1 MTPFGMQTIA
11 PPSAAPVAPTAFGG
25 SAPFN
30 AGVPQ
35 PTDLNALA
43 QQRAVAQ
50 QAAQAGAPT
59 KVLEEAAKSK
69 GMFGGMDFSK
79 LMNPD
84 FGTII
89 WNVVHEPLTED
100 LKSVI
105 VTDIKAIAG
114 YDPRISIDNVVITE
128 YDQGIQVELQLRYVQ
143 TNQTNLLNLQFDNQ
157 NNTLT
162 AA

>member
-1 MTPFGMQTIA
+1 MIMYRGFSTVGRNRKFRL
-11 PPSAAPVAPTAFGG
+11 
-25 SAPFN
+25 
-30 AGVPQ
+30 
-35 PTDLNALA
+35 TDFELVKQDLINHFYI
-43 QQRAVAQ
+43 R
-50 QAAQAGAPT
+50 
-59 KVLEEAAKSK
+59 K
-69 GMFGGMDFSK
+69 GEK

-105 VTDIKAIAG
+105 VTDIKAIAS
-114 YDPRISIDNVVITE
+114 YDPRLSIDNVVVTE

>member
-1 MTPFGMQTIA
+1 MAIMYRGFSTVGRSRKFRL
-11 PPSAAPVAPTAFGG
+11 
-25 SAPFN
+25 
-30 AGVPQ
+30 
-35 PTDLNALA
+35 TDFELVKQDLINHFYI
-43 QQRAVAQ
+43 R
-50 QAAQAGAPT
+50 
-59 KVLEEAAKSK
+59 K
-69 GMFGGMDFSK
+69 GEK
-79 LMNPD
+79 LMNPN

-105 VTDIKAIAG
+105 VTDIKAIAS

>member
-1 MTPFGMQTIA
+1 MYRGFSTIGR
-11 PPSAAPVAPTAFGG
+11 SRKYRL
-25 SAPFN
+25 
-30 AGVPQ
+30 
-35 PTDLNALA
+35 TDFELVKQDLINHFYI
-43 QQRAVAQ
+43 R
-50 QAAQAGAPT
+50 
-59 KVLEEAAKSK
+59 K
-69 GMFGGMDFSK
+69 GEK
-79 LMNPD
+79 LMNPN

-105 VTDIKAIAG
+105 VTDINNIASS
-114 YDPRISIDNVVITE
+114 DPRLSIDNVVVTE
-128 YDQGIQVELQLRYVQ
+128 YSQGIQVELQLRYVQ

>member
-1 MTPFGMQTIA
+1 MAINTVTTITQKQTKPLTRFQFYKGFSSLSPETHNYKLHDIA
-11 PPSAAPVAPTAFGG
+11 LIK
-25 SAPFN
+25 
-30 AGVPQ
+30 Q
-35 PTDLNALA
+35 DLINHFYI
-43 QQRAVAQ
+43 R
-50 QAAQAGAPT
+50 
-59 KVLEEAAKSK
+59 K
-69 GMFGGMDFSK
+69 GEK

-105 VTDIKAIAG
+105 VTDIKAIAS

-143 TNQTNLLNLQFDNQ
+143 TNQTNLLNLQFNNQ
-157 NNTLT
+157 SNSLT

>member
-1 MTPFGMQTIA
+1 MYRGFSTVGRNRKFRL
-11 PPSAAPVAPTAFGG
+11 
-25 SAPFN
+25 
-30 AGVPQ
+30 
-35 PTDLNALA
+35 TDFELVKQDLINHFYI
-43 QQRAVAQ
+43 R
-50 QAAQAGAPT
+50 
-59 KVLEEAAKSK
+59 K
-69 GMFGGMDFSK
+69 GEK

-105 VTDIKAIAG
+105 VSDIKSIAS

-128 YDQGIQVELQLRYVQ
+128 YDQGIQIELQLRYVQ
-143 TNQTNLLNLQFDNQ
+143 TNQSNLLNLQFNNQ
-157 NNTLT
+157 SNTLT

>member
-1 MTPFGMQTIA
+1 MIMYRGFSTVGRNRKFRL
-11 PPSAAPVAPTAFGG
+11 
-25 SAPFN
+25 
-30 AGVPQ
+30 
-35 PTDLNALA
+35 TDFELVKQDLINHFYI
-43 QQRAVAQ
+43 R
-50 QAAQAGAPT
+50 
-59 KVLEEAAKSK
+59 K
-69 GMFGGMDFSK
+69 GEK

-105 VTDIKAIAG
+105 VTDIKAIAS
-114 YDPRISIDNVVITE
+114 YDPRISIDNVVVTE

>member
-1 MTPFGMQTIA
+1 MAIMYRGFSTVGRNRKFRL
-11 PPSAAPVAPTAFGG
+11 
-25 SAPFN
+25 
-30 AGVPQ
+30 
-35 PTDLNALA
+35 TDFELVKQDLINHFYI
-43 QQRAVAQ
+43 R
-50 QAAQAGAPT
+50 
-59 KVLEEAAKSK
+59 K
-69 GMFGGMDFSK
+69 GEK

-157 NNTLT
+157 NNPLT

>member
-1 MTPFGMQTIA
+1 MIMYRGFSTVGRNRKFRL
-11 PPSAAPVAPTAFGG
+11 
-25 SAPFN
+25 
-30 AGVPQ
+30 
-35 PTDLNALA
+35 TDFELVKQDLINHFYI
-43 QQRAVAQ
+43 R
-50 QAAQAGAPT
+50 
-59 KVLEEAAKSK
+59 K
-69 GMFGGMDFSK
+69 GEK
-79 LMNPD
+79 LMNPN

-105 VTDIKAIAG
+105 VTDIKAIAS

-143 TNQTNLLNLQFDNQ
+143 TNQTNLLNLQFNNQ
-157 NNTLT
+157 SNTLT

>member
-1 MTPFGMQTIA
+1 MAIMYRGFSTVGRTRKFRL
-11 PPSAAPVAPTAFGG
+11 
-25 SAPFN
+25 
-30 AGVPQ
+30 
-35 PTDLNALA
+35 TDFELVKQDLINHFYI
-43 QQRAVAQ
+43 R
-50 QAAQAGAPT
+50 
-59 KVLEEAAKSK
+59 K
-69 GMFGGMDFSK
+69 GEK

-105 VTDIKAIAG
+105 VTDIKAIAS
-114 YDPRISIDNVVITE
+114 YDPRLSIDNVVVTE

>member
-1 MTPFGMQTIA
+1 MAIMYKGFSTLGRNRNFRL
-11 PPSAAPVAPTAFGG
+11 
-25 SAPFN
+25 
-30 AGVPQ
+30 
-35 PTDLNALA
+35 TDFELVKQDLINHFYI
-43 QQRAVAQ
+43 R
-50 QAAQAGAPT
+50 
-59 KVLEEAAKSK
+59 K
-69 GMFGGMDFSK
+69 GEK

-105 VTDIKAIAG
+105 VTDIKAIAS
-114 YDPRISIDNVVITE
+114 YDPRLSVDNVVITE
-128 YDQGIQVELQLRYVQ
+128 YEQGIQVELQLRYVQ

>member
-1 MTPFGMQTIA
+1 MAIMYRGFSTVGRNRKFRL
-11 PPSAAPVAPTAFGG
+11 
-25 SAPFN
+25 
-30 AGVPQ
+30 
-35 PTDLNALA
+35 TDFELVKQDLINHFYI
-43 QQRAVAQ
+43 R
-50 QAAQAGAPT
+50 
-59 KVLEEAAKSK
+59 K
-69 GMFGGMDFSK
+69 GEK

-114 YDPRISIDNVVITE
+114 YDPRISVDNVVITE

-157 NNTLT
+157 SNTLT

>member
-1 MTPFGMQTIA
+1 MIMYRGFSTVGR
-11 PPSAAPVAPTAFGG
+11 
-25 SAPFN
+25 N
-30 AGVPQ
+30 RKLRL
-35 PTDLNALA
+35 TDFELVKQDLINHFYI
-43 QQRAVAQ
+43 R
-50 QAAQAGAPT
+50 
-59 KVLEEAAKSK
+59 K
-69 GMFGGMDFSK
+69 GEK

-157 NNTLT
+157 SNTLT